1 MSAFFVYILQSS
13 VCLAVLFLFYS
24 ILLSRET
31 FYRYNRVVLLV
42 LIPLSFLLPLCHV
55 PLFTESENV
64 AASTAVVLDNLSV
77 LNYVI
82 DESETPAAPVPIAL
96 VAAIVIYWAGITF
109 FIVRYIVTIVRLLR
123 LMKSGRRVTD
133 NKGQQII
140 VLPRSIAPFSWFDRI
155 VLSEADYATHNREI
169 LLHESAHIHKRHSF
183 DLLAA
188 DLCSWLQWFNPAA
201 WLLKRELQTVHEYEA
216 DAEVL
221 DQGIDARQYQLLL
234 IKRSVGSKFYCVTNH
249 FNHNKLN
256 KRITMML
263 KKKSSRKATWKYLY
277 VIPVAL
283 CTITVFARP
292 EISNRLDKIAS
303 TDLMAMLS
311 ETDKHAEEKPSTQT
325 DTKQIAITVPNDSN
339 LTNGLNVNLDESND
353 STGNNLRIQITENGK
368 PASMDSALCIIDGK
382 KVSREEVD
390 RLSADQIKS
399 VTVLKGK
406 AAVEKYGDE
415 AQGGVL
421 LISTKEAD
429 ETQPMKITLSNDGK
443 QGSQTSYYVINGK
456 KVPAEVID
464 NLSTGKFSYI
474 INGKE
479 ISAEDMEKLNLS
491 GQVGNISILNGNGE
505 NTIIIHSQNSS
516 LQNWQQQVRALSDSI
531 RAEVAITKE
540 GKEFSPEAIARI
552 DSLST
557 RIRANADSI
566 TRAIDEKGINALSTR
581 IVNTDSVSKYF
592 KQIPHIIYVI
602 DGKRS
607 SEREFSQ
614 LPPDHIA
621 SIKVVKSKE
630 AKKKY
635 GAKDNDKVLL
645 ITTQKKK

>member
-1 MSAFFVYILQSS
+1 MSAFFVYILQAA
-13 VCLAVLFLFYS
+13 VCLALLYLFYS
-24 ILLSRET
+24 ILLSKET
-31 FYRYNRVVLLV
+31 FYRYNRVALLG
-42 LIPLSFLLPLCHV
+42 LIPLSFVLPLCHLSLLA
-55 PLFTESENV
+55 PASESV
-64 AASTAVVLDNLSV
+64 APATVLMLDNLSAFSHMTDV
-77 LNYVI
+77 V
-82 DESETPAAPVPIAL
+82 ETTATPMPIAL
-96 VAAIVIYWAGITF
+96 MVAVILYWTGVMF
-109 FIVRYIVTIVRLLR
+109 FVARYLVTIVRLWRLLR
-123 LMKSGRRVTD
+123 GGRRVTD
-133 NKGQQII
+133 DEGRPII
-140 VLPRSIAPFSWFDRI
+140 VLPQRIAPFSWFGYI
-155 VLSEADYATHNREI
+155 VLSEADYAVHSREI
-169 LLHESAHIHKRHSF
+169 LLHESAHIRKHHSF

-188 DLCSWLQWFNPAA
+188 DLCTSLQWFNPAA
-201 WLLKRELQTVHEYEA
+201 WLLKHELQTVHEYEA
-216 DAEVL
+216 DADVL
-221 DQGIDARQYQLLL
+221 AQGIDAKQYQLLL

-263 KKKSSRKATWKYLY
+263 KKKSPRKATWKYLY

-283 CTITVFARP
+283 CTVAVFARP
-292 EISNRLDKIAS
+292 EVSDRLDEIAS
-303 TDLMAMLS
+303 TDLLALLDPADEQS
-311 ETDKHAEEKPSTQT
+311 TTNSQTITITAADVSTQ
-325 DTKQIAITVPNDSN
+325 
-339 LTNGLNVNLDESND
+339 TNGLNVNLDESND
-353 STGNNLRIQITENGK
+353 STAGNNLRIQITENGK
-368 PASMDSALCIIDGK
+368 PASMDSALCIVDGK

-390 RLSADQIKS
+390 RISADQIKS

-491 GQVGNISILNGNGE
+491 GQVGNISILNGNDNGE

>member
-82 DESETPAAPVPIAL
+82 DETETPAAPVPIAL
-96 VAAIVIYWAGITF
+96 VAAIVIYWAGVTF

-133 NKGQQII
+133 DEGRQII

-283 CTITVFARP
+283 CTVTVFARP
-292 EISNRLDKIAS
+292 EVSDRLDEITS
-303 TDLMAMLS
+303 TDLLAMLDQDDTQPAAGQDRMVITAAGNS
-311 ETDKHAEEKPSTQT
+311 GQTSTMN
-325 DTKQIAITVPNDSN
+325 INI
-339 LTNGLNVNLDESND
+339 DESKD
-353 STGNNLRIQITENGK
+353 SSLGNKLKINITENGK
-368 PASMDSALCIIDGK
+368 PSSMNSALYIVDGK
-382 KVSREEVD
+382 KVSREELD
-390 RLSADQIKS
+390 KLSAEQIKS
-399 VTVLKGK
+399 VVVLKGK
-406 AAVEKYGDE
+406 AAVEEYGDE
-415 AQGGVL
+415 AQRGVL
-421 LISTKEAD
+421 LISTKESD
-429 ETQPMKITLSNDGK
+429 DTQPMKINRSNKGE
-443 QGSQTSYYVINGK
+443 QGSQKSI
-456 KVPAEVID
+456 
-464 NLSTGKFSYI
+464 I

-479 ISAEDMEKLNLS
+479 VSAEDMEKLNLS
-491 GQVGNISILNGNGE
+491 GMVGNISILNGNDSGE
-505 NTIIIHSQNSS
+505 NTIIIRSQKSS
-516 LQNWQQQVRALSDSI
+516 LNNWQQQVKALSDSI
-531 RAEVAITKE
+531 RAEVAVTKE
-540 GKEFSPEAIARI
+540 GKELSPEAMARI
-552 DSLST
+552 ESLSA
-557 RIRANADSI
+557 RISANADSI
-566 TRAIDEKGINALSTR
+566 TRAIDEKGINALSAQAIAKADSLMVYTR
-581 IVNTDSVSKYF
+581 
-592 KQIPHIIYVI
+592 QIPAIIIVI
-602 DGKRS
+602 DGKKA
-607 SEREFSQ
+607 SEREFNK
-614 LPPDHIA
+614 LLPDHIA
-621 SIKVVKSKE
+621 SIRVLKGKE
-630 AKKKY
+630 AKEQY
-635 GAKDNDKVLL
+635 GTKDNDKVLI
-645 ITTQKKK
+645 ITTKKKK

>member
-82 DESETPAAPVPIAL
+82 DEAETPAAPVPIAL
-96 VAAIVIYWAGITF
+96 VAAIVIYWAGVTF

-123 LMKSGRRVTD
+123 LMKIGRRVTD
-133 NKGQQII
+133 DKGQQII

-283 CTITVFARP
+283 CTVTVFARP
-292 EISNRLDKIAS
+292 EVSDRLDEIAS
-303 TDLMAMLS
+303 TDLMAMLDQDDS
-311 ETDKHAEEKPSTQT
+311 QPATDQNRMVITAAGNSGQT
-325 DTKQIAITVPNDSN
+325 SN
-339 LTNGLNVNLDESND
+339 LNINIDEADD
-353 STGNNLRIQITENGK
+353 SILGNKLKINITENGK
-368 PASMDSALCIIDGK
+368 PASMDSALYIVDGK
-382 KVSREEVD
+382 KVSREELGK
-390 RLSADQIKS
+390 LSAEQIKS
-399 VTVLKGK
+399 VVVLKGK
-406 AAVEKYGDE
+406 AAVEEYGDE

-421 LISTKEAD
+421 LISTKESGD
-429 ETQPMKITLSNDGK
+429 TQPMKINLSDKGE
-443 QGSQTSYYVINGK
+443 QGSQKSI
-456 KVPAEVID
+456 
-464 NLSTGKFSYI
+464 I

-479 ISAEDMEKLNLS
+479 VSAEDMEKLNLS
-491 GQVGNISILNGNGE
+491 GMVGNISILNGNDSGE
-505 NTIIIHSQNSS
+505 NTIIIRSQKSS
-516 LQNWQQQVRALSDSI
+516 LNNWQQQVKALSDSI
-531 RAEVAITKE
+531 RAEVAVTKE
-540 GKEFSPEAIARI
+540 GKELSPEAMARI
-552 DSLST
+552 ESLSAQ
-557 RIRANADSI
+557 IRANADSI
-566 TRAIDEKGINALSTR
+566 TRALEEKGVNALSAKAIAKADSLMVYTR
-581 IVNTDSVSKYF
+581 
-592 KQIPHIIYVI
+592 QIPAIIIVI
-602 DGKRS
+602 DGKKA
-607 SEREFSQ
+607 SEREFNK
-614 LPPDHIA
+614 LLPDHIA
-621 SIKVVKSKE
+621 SIRVLKGKE
-630 AKKKY
+630 AKEQY
-635 GAKDNDKVLL
+635 GTKDNDKVLI
-645 ITTQKKK
+645 ITTKKKK